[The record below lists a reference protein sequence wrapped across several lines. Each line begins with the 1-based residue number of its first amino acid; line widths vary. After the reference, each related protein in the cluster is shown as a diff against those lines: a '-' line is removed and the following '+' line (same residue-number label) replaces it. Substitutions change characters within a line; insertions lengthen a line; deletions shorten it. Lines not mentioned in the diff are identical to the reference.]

1 MIDRQ
6 LQNAIQQSVQTADI
20 NLSKQPVEANVGG
33 DFFYG
38 MIEHPRSVVPQWGTK
53 SRAQWLRRLS
63 YNPYNFLFPGALS
76 ALITKV
82 LTIPT
87 EIKGGKILAN
97 RYSAMLR
104 NSDFHDWESFIS
116 RLLWDYGTQDDGA
129 FVEIIGAGR
138 SDKPIKGGVIG
149 IAHLDSISCYAT
161 KVNEFPV
168 LYWNEENGSRHLLHR
183 DRVYRFVDMPS
194 PKRLAYGT
202 GLCSLSRYAV
212 RAYIDMQI
220 ATHDTEMLNDL
231 PPAGLLAVSGMTQVQ
246 WRDASRAYEADRN
259 ADGASVFRSTMV
271 VHGIDPSNPIKVESI
286 PFSALPENFDVKAY
300 TDQSVNILALDMGID
315 PQDIWPL
322 SSSAMGSAMQSE
334 VLAAKARGKMFGHI
348 LQMITRFIN
357 INVLPPELEFQF
369 KFADA
374 DESKETANTAK
385 VWVDIVNSATF
396 LSDEEKR
403 RLMVDNVEA
412 FAEVLLDDAGELI
425 ELPDDDPKPADES
438 QEVIAPD
445 DIPNT
450 PQMDAP
456 SVTQTDDTSNQQP
469 GSNLPRPG
477 GQPQFGAANRAL
489 RERPGVDADLGER
502 RDTDTAQ
509 KDYPATK
516 SEFIGDVAAA
526 ISDAATG
533 EISKAAFAIRM
544 RAALSKYGKA
554 AYLDGLAEGGIDVSS
569 IPSEDSDIFAGI
581 LAAQSQYVTDA
592 RSTIT
597 DFTGDAKA
605 RAQMWQKSL
614 DPFYYGAVESA
625 DKNGLYTFEGDD
637 GAESCKDCRSLKGQT
652 HRMSWWIKN
661 KKRPVVDANSF
672 ECGGW
677 KCNHMLKKKT
687 KAA

>member
-6 LQNAIQQSVQTADI
+6 LQNAIQQSAQTADI
-20 NLSKQPVEANVGG
+20 NLQKKPTEANAGG
-33 DFFYG
+33 DFWGY
-38 MIEHPRSVVPQWGTK
+38 IEHPDIIAPWGTK
-53 SRAQWLRRLS
+53 ERDRQLRRIS
-63 YNPYNFLFPGALS
+63 YRVHNGLFQGEVAG
-76 ALITKV
+76 LIMRVQATPWEV
-82 LTIPT
+82 
-87 EIKGGKILAN
+87 KGGRNNAK
-97 RYSAMLR
+97 YFQAMLQ
-104 NSDFHDWESFIS
+104 NSDFHDWETWIA
-116 RLLWDYGTQDDGA
+116 RLLWDFFTQDFGA
-129 FVEIIGAGR
+129 VAEIIGGGKA
-138 SDKPIKGGVIG
+138 DKPLSGRVMGL
-149 IAHLDSISCYAT
+149 AHMDALSCHAT
-161 KVNEFPV
+161 KVAQFPL
-168 LYWNEENGSRHLLHR
+168 LYWNEEDNSRHLMHSS
-183 DRVYRFVDMPS
+183 RVYRMTDMVS

-202 GLCSLSRYAV
+202 GFSALSRYISEASV
-212 RAYIDMQI
+212 DILLGR
-220 ATHDTEMLNDL
+220 HDNEMLNDL
-231 PPAGLLAVSGMTQVQ
+231 PPAGMLVVSGLTSKQ
-246 WRDASRAYEADRN
+246 WTDASRAYEADRN
-259 ADGASVFRSTMV
+259 ADGASVFRGTMV
-271 VHGIDPSNPIKVESI
+271 VYGSDPALPIKVEPI
-286 PFSALPENFDVKAY
+286 PFSALPENFDQK
-300 TDQSVNILALDMGID
+300 TFIDIHVNKLALALGVD

-322 SSSAMGSAMQSE
+322 SGQALGSGTQSK
-334 VLAAKARGKMFGHI
+334 VLDSKARGKMFGRI

-357 INVLPPELEFQF
+357 RAVLPDDLEFAF
-369 KFADA
+369 KFKDTEADLT
-374 DESKETANTAK
+374 TATTAK
-385 VWVDIVNSATF
+385 MWVDIAGGATF

-403 RLMVDNVEA
+403 RLLADNVEA

-425 ELPDDDPKPADES
+425 ELPDDDPKPTDES
-438 QEVIAPD
+438 QEVVAPD